1 MLNVCMQAAKRILEE
16 HKAVPIAVLG
26 RYAGAYTH
34 ITKVDWWDYDL
45 CGGPIVEQVTPCH
58 FINIHTPDRK

>member
-1 MLNVCMQAAKRILEE
+1 MHWQAAKRILEE

-34 ITKVDWWDYDL
+34 IRKVDWWDFDL
-45 CGGPIVEQVTPCH
+45 CGGPIVEQVGPLL
-58 FINIHTPDRK
+58 NNPS